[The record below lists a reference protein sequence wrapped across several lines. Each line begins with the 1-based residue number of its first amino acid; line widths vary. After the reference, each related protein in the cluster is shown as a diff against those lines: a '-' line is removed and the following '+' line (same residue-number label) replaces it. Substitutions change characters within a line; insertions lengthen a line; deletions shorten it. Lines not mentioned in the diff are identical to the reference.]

1 MINDYQPIE
10 LSALMKNRKL
20 GNRSRTPLAITLIAA
35 SFISAFIL
43 ASFSRSTTQYW
54 VAVADL
60 TVGHQISTGDL
71 KLSDM
76 NLGSSSS
83 HYLSKSLDPF
93 GEIVVQPL
101 KLGALV
107 GEQSVSANAV
117 ALASSGVPLSIR
129 SVDVATG
136 VQAGVLVDI
145 YWVLDSQ
152 NGESPEDPILILG
165 GVLVISSDGKS
176 KNFGTDSALTVS
188 VEQTQVLRLLTSTT
202 RGRLVV
208 ICSHV

>member
-1 MINDYQPIE
+1 
-10 LSALMKNRKL
+10 MKNRKL

-35 SFISAFIL
+35 SFISAFLL
-43 ASFSRSTTQYW
+43 ASFSRSTSQYW
-54 VAVADL
+54 VAATDL
-60 TVGHQISTGDL
+60 SVGHQISTGDL
-71 KLSDM
+71 QLADM
-76 NLGSSSS
+76 NLGASSVR
-83 HYLSKSLDPF
+83 YLTKELDPF
-93 GEIVVQPL
+93 GQIVTEPV
-101 KLGALV
+101 KSGDLV
-107 GEQSVSANAV
+107 EQESVSSTAT

-152 NGESPEDPILILG
+152 NGELPEDPVLILG
-165 GVLVISSDGKS
+165 GVTVLSADGKS

-188 VEQTQVLRLLTSTT
+188 VEQTQVLRLLSATT
-202 RGRLVV
+202 HGRLVV

>member
-1 MINDYQPIE
+1 
-10 LSALMKNRKL
+10 MKNRKS
-20 GNRSRTPLAITLIAA
+20 GSRSRTPLAITLIAA
-35 SFISAFIL
+35 SFVSAVL
-43 ASFSRSTTQYW
+43 MASFSRSTTQYW
-54 VAVADL
+54 IAATDL

-71 KLSDM
+71 KLLDM

-83 HYLSKSLDPF
+83 NYLAKNLDPF
-93 GEIVVQPL
+93 GQIVVEPI

-107 GEQSVSANAV
+107 GEQSVSSTVA

-129 SVDVATG
+129 SADIATG

-152 NGESPEDPILILG
+152 NGELPEDPILILG
-165 GVLVISSDGKS
+165 GVPVISSDNKS
-176 KNFGTDSALTVS
+176 KNFGTDSALTVA

>member
-1 MINDYQPIE
+1 M
-10 LSALMKNRKL
+10 
-20 GNRSRTPLAITLIAA
+20 
-35 SFISAFIL
+35 
-43 ASFSRSTTQYW
+43 ASFSRTTTQYW
-54 VAVADL
+54 IAASDL

-71 KLSDM
+71 KLLDM

-83 HYLSKSLDPF
+83 NYLSKNLEPF
-93 GEIVVQPL
+93 GQIVVEPI
-101 KLGALV
+101 KLGGLV
-107 GEQSVSANAV
+107 GAQSVSSTVA

-129 SVDVATG
+129 SADIATG

-152 NGESPEDPILILG
+152 NGELPEDPILILG
-165 GVLVISSDGKS
+165 GVPVISSDSKS
-176 KNFGTDSALTVS
+176 KNFGTDSALTVA